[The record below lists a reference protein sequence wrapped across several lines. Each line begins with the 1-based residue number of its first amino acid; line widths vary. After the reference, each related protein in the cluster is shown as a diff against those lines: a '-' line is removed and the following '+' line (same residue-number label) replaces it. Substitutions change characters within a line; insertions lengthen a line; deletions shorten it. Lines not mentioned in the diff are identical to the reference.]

1 MITHRS
7 PEQSLLS
14 YSPLHNPFHTA
25 GEADSDDEE
34 DDDLE
39 AAQLEKMVAKLARIV
54 KHVIPN
60 RSIELDEN
68 VDKNTSNWLA
78 QVGFCACFLHRF
90 LATDEIELITFRI
103 TNLILPHF
111 VANFNT

>member
-1 MITHRS
+1 M
-7 PEQSLLS
+7 LLIF
-14 YSPLHNPFHTA
+14 LFFIFLLA
-25 GEADSDDEE
+25 GEIDSDDEDD

-78 QVGFCACFLHRF
+78 QVIFAPQFG
-90 LATDEIELITFRI
+90 I
-103 TNLILPHF
+103 
-111 VANFNT
+111 